1 MNKFSK
7 IVILILLI
15 LSVLFIKEN
24 FGDHIGSFINKN
36 TPFEVQRKNPF
47 GTQKEVRTP
56 EVRKAQKKQEPQK
69 KIEKKIEIYYLSLDK
84 NSNPIYKTIERA
96 NIGTESRIEFAIN
109 ELLKGPDLIEKSKGT
124 YSEIP
129 QGTKLLGI
137 KEDAKTITINLSE
150 DIELGG
156 GTDSIYS
163 RLMQIIKTSLANAG
177 GKKVYLEIEGK
188 RAELVGGEGIMI
200 TQPLSEN
207 SLGE

>member
-7 IVILILLI
+7 IVILVLVVLT
-15 LSVLFIKEN
+15 VLFVKEN
-24 FGDHIGSFINKN
+24 FGDNIGSFINKH

-47 GTQKEVRTP
+47 GTQKQVRKP
-56 EVRKAQKKQEPQK
+56 EVIKAEKKDKPK
-69 KIEKKIEIYYLSLDK
+69 VEKKILIYYLSLDK

-96 NIGTESRIEFAIN
+96 NLGSESRLEFAIR
-109 ELLKGPDLIEKSKGT
+109 ELLKGPDLIEKTKGT

-129 QGTKLLGI
+129 PETKLLDI

-150 DIELGG
+150 DFELGG

-163 RLMQIIKTSLANAG
+163 RLMQIIKTSLANCQ
-177 GKKVYLEIEGK
+177 GKKVYLQIEGK
-188 RAELVGGEGIMI
+188 QADFVGGEGIMV
-200 TQPLSEN
+200 TQPLSEH